1 MLFGETKPRPATMT
15 VPEYKRY
22 LAGNCPEGTTLLF
35 TPEHYQP
42 QPATPAP
49 KSALDGAVTLL
60 IAPRPAERP
69 RFSQHLKGAYNSK
82 AYSSYKKA
90 LVELLKAKITEGQID
105 PALDYA
111 GIAVQFF
118 LPVPKS
124 WTKKA
129 KTAAYGQP
137 HRSKP
142 DADNYLKAAADAM
155 TEAGVFKDDGQV
167 AQMSARKWYVGEGQE
182 PRLEVKMLTL
192 DQLTY

>member
-1 MLFGETKPRPATMT
+1 MLFGETKPRPVKMT
-15 VPEYKRY
+15 VPEYKQY
-22 LAGNCPEGTTLLF
+22 LAGNCSEGTTLLF

-42 QPATPAP
+42 QPAIPTPIP
-49 KSALDGAVTLL
+49 ALDGTVTLL
-60 IAPRPAERP
+60 LTPRPAERP
-69 RFSQHLKGAYNSK
+69 RFSKFGGAYNSK
-82 AYSSYKKA
+82 AYSSYKKQ
-90 LVELLKAKITEGQID
+90 LTERLKAKITEGQIN

-111 GIAVQFF
+111 GISVQFF

-129 KTAAYGQP
+129 KAAAYGQP

-155 TEAGVFKDDGQV
+155 TEAGVFRDDGQV
-167 AQMSARKWYVGEGQE
+167 AQMSARKWYVGEGQP
-182 PRLEVKMLTL
+182 PRIEVQMLTL

>member
-1 MLFGETKPRPATMT
+1 MLFGETKPRPMTMT
-15 VPEYKRY
+15 VLEYKRY
-22 LAGNCPEGTTLLF
+22 LAGNCCEGTTPSPLF

-42 QPATPAP
+42 PTVPVP
-49 KSALDGAVTLL
+49 ALDGTVTLL

-69 RFSQHLKGAYNSK
+69 RFSKLGGAYNSK
-82 AYSSYKKA
+82 SYSDYKKV
-90 LVELLKAKITEGQID
+90 LVERLKAKILEGQID

-111 GIAVQFF
+111 GISVQFF

-124 WTKKA
+124 WTRKA
-129 KTAAYGQP
+129 KTSAYGQP

-167 AQMSARKWYVGEGQE
+167 AQMSARKWYVREGDE
-182 PRLEVKMLTL
+182 PRLEIRMLTL
-192 DQLTY
+192 NELTY